1 MIVQAQKIE
10 NKQEIEQISGKES
23 LKGKR
28 EKFAQ
33 LVATNTK
40 NNTEAARGAGY
51 KDNKG
56 LRRYAFDLATNP
68 NILARIAYLRAETAK
83 KWDITKDS
91 QVKEYI
97 GIRDRAVK
105 AGDLRAEISANNS
118 IDKLCGLIV
127 DKIQTEQ
134 TDAQKQRS
142 KAEKRLDAEWAE
154 FLLDREAKR
163 LKQASEAVN
172 EVILDDV

>member
-1 MIVQAQKIE
+1 MIVQNVE
-10 NKQEIEQISGKES
+10 NKQEKVEYNGKTP

-28 EKFAQ
+28 ETFAQ
-33 LVATNTK
+33 LVATGTVNQ
-40 NNTEAARGAGY
+40 TEAHKQAGY
-51 KDNKG
+51 KHWNGSK
-56 LRRYAFDLATNP
+56 RYAYELATNP
-68 NILARIAYLRAETAK
+68 VIKARIAYIKVELAK

-97 GIRDRAVK
+97 GIRDRAIT

-127 DKIQTEQ
+127 DKIQTDQ
-134 TDAQKQRS
+134 TDTQKARTA
-142 KAEKRLDAEWAE
+142 AEERLYAE
-154 FLLDREAKR
+154 FSDYMMKR
-163 LKQASEAVN
+163 KIGSPEAVT